1 MKEIEEFFFFFLI
14 ILYQFELGFL
24 HMYVP
29 FEKYTNMNIRF
40 RFAFSKMFM
49 HAICHFVHIYMSF

>member
-1 MKEIEEFFFFFLI
+1 MKEIEEFFFFILI
-14 ILYQFELGFL
+14 ILYQFVLFFL

-40 RFAFSKMFM
+40 RFVFF
-49 HAICHFVHIYMSF
+49 

>member
-1 MKEIEEFFFFFLI
+1 MKEIEEFFFLFNNFI
-14 ILYQFELGFL
+14 SIWIGFFL

-40 RFAFSKMFM
+40 RFVFF
-49 HAICHFVHIYMSF
+49 